1 MIIVSIGLSIWYE
14 QLDDMN
20 LLARNYLMGTL
31 RIFPTTFF
39 VLVGYGFKDRILK
52 CTAWAI
58 KRRIIVI
65 FVLLLIQAAVCL
77 TWNERID
84 VQLFSLA
91 NPWIYFVKSLNGT
104 YIILLI
110 AQLIHS
116 KLLTFLGTKTK
127 ELMILHYPPFYYT
140 VVLRI
145 LLGKIF
151 SPNIAG
157 AIIITVITISCCL
170 FIDKIMSILRIY
182 NMAMGR

>member
-1 MIIVSIGLSIWYE
+1 MILVSIGLSIWYE

-20 LLARNYLMGTL
+20 LLAKNYLMGTL

-39 VLVGYGFKDRILK
+39 VLVGYGFKDKILK
-52 CTAWAI
+52 CAAWAL
-58 KRRIIVI
+58 KKRIIVI

-77 TWNERID
+77 TWNEGID
-84 VQLFSLA
+84 IQLFSLA

-104 YIILLI
+104 YIILLT
-110 AQLIHS
+110 AQPIHS

-151 SPNIAG
+151 SPDIAG
-157 AIIITVITISCCL
+157 AIIITVITIVCCL
-170 FIDKIMSILRIY
+170 FIDKIMSRLWIY
-182 NMAMGR
+182 NISMGR